1 MANPFVYNFDN
12 LLKKIKEFKNK
23 DFVFI
28 EEQEDYSIF
37 EKLLVQ
43 SFKRNINGED
53 VSFVAIRNIV
63 LKNQYKS
70 KGLFSNF
77 MDLLE
82 QENLNIMLHDIINDD
97 LLEFFKKRNYETYI
111 DTKNNEIRICMFKL
125 NNDFKNELKI

>member
-1 MANPFVYNFDN
+1 MANPFAHNFDN
-12 LLKKIKEFKNK
+12 LLRKIKECKNK

-43 SFKRNINGED
+43 SFKRNIDGED
-53 VSFVAIRNIV
+53 ISFVAIRNIV

-82 QENLNIMLHDIINDD
+82 KENLNIMLHDIINDD
-97 LLEFFKKRNYETYI
+97 LLEFFKKRNYEPYI
-111 DTKNNEIRICMFKL
+111 DTKNNETRICMFKL
-125 NNDFKNELKI
+125 KNDCKNELKI